1 MANLISIT
9 DKRMLSSHRNKQPLR
24 PNDRSM
30 PSEKGFHMRRN
41 IQLHTRILTSI
52 PSEHCRKMPLCELAR
67 MVKLIEHLLEDITMI
82 VVTQEGTSGEISVDE
97 ALVTTIAAI

>member
-1 MANLISIT
+1 
-9 DKRMLSSHRNKQPLR
+9 
-24 PNDRSM
+24 
-30 PSEKGFHMRRN
+30 
-41 IQLHTRILTSI
+41 
-52 PSEHCRKMPLCELAR
+52 MPLCELAR